1 MKFTSLAAN
10 FIMITDQEQNNN
22 NNNKIDEIDTQ
33 AFFGQLNCLSLNIGI
48 EYMHIIII
56 YNLMLKTDYHYI
68 FDEMM
73 PIIRVP
79 PFER

>member
-10 FIMITDQEQNNN
+10 FIMITDQEQNN

-68 FDEMM
+68 FGEMM
-73 PIIRVP
+73 LVVRVP